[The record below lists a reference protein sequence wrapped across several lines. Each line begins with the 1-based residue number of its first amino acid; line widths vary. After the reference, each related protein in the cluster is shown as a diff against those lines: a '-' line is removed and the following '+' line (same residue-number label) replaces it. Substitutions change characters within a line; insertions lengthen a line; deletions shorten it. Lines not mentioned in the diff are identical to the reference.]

1 MQNFEKGKPL
11 ALLVLRL
18 ALAAIFI
25 YHGYPKL
32 FGHTHEAI
40 QDFVRMGLPGYF
52 AYISGLI
59 EFFGGCLLIVGL
71 FTPLV
76 GLLLTLE
83 MAIGIWK
90 AGHLAADPMAVHG
103 YELPLALAASAFVL
117 ATSGAGL
124 ISLDHALFRSSARRS
139 KTRA

>member
-1 MQNFEKGKPL
+1 MQTFEKGKPL

-18 ALAAIFI
+18 ALATIFI

-32 FGHTHEAI
+32 FGHTRETI
-40 QDFVRMGLPGYF
+40 QDFVRMGLPGCF

-59 EFFGGCLLIVGL
+59 EFFGGALLIVGL

-76 GLLLTLE
+76 GLLLAIE

-90 AGHLAADPMAVHG
+90 AGHLAADPTAVGG
-103 YELPLALAASAFVL
+103 YQLPLALAASALVL
-117 ATSGAGL
+117 ATCGAGV
-124 ISLDHALFRSSARRS
+124 ISLDYALFARG
-139 KTRA
+139 RAKARD